1 MFFRKKE
8 TEVNG
13 WILGFDQYDEL
24 VQIYL
29 LHQKVEDP
37 KVVKKWFKEKRIWN
51 FTDDDEFYPI
61 AVNVEM
67 DGKKYKWVKQSFIE
81 EARPYLD

>member
-1 MFFRKKE
+1 MFFRKKK

-13 WILGFDQYDEL
+13 WILGFNNDEL

-29 LHQKVEDP
+29 IHR
-37 KVVKKWFKEKRIWN
+37 VVDNKKAVIKGFRKKEIWN

-61 AVNVEM
+61 AVHVEM
-67 DGKKYKWVKQSFIE
+67 NGKKYKWVKQSFIE